1 MHKSQILQK
10 HIDVVTKRNGKP
22 HSITSFYPD
31 RTALVVIDLQN
42 YYMLEGQAACSSGS
56 PDIVP
61 NVNRLTAAVRA
72 AGAKVM
78 WARNIAKPE
87 MFESW
92 SVRYNAFTP
101 ERCQSRLN
109 DLSGDGLGYQ
119 FWPELEIRPEDV
131 QFDKMRYSA
140 LVPGASDLEKILA
153 QHGIDTM
160 IICGVAT
167 NVCVESTARDAM
179 MMNYRVLMVS
189 DCCATDSDDEHNG
202 TLNNFYRHFG
212 DVQTCDETIAMLE
225 ASAKA
230 AAAE

>member
-1 MHKSQILQK
+1 MHKSHILQK
-10 HIDVVTKRNGKP
+10 HIDVVTRRNGKP
-22 HSITSFYPD
+22 HSITSFD
-31 RTALVVIDLQN
+31 AASTALVVIDMQN
-42 YYMLEGQAACSSGS
+42 YYMLEGHAACSAGA

-61 NVNRLTAAVRA
+61 NVNRLTTAVRA
-72 AGAKVM
+72 AGAKVL

-92 SVRYNAFTP
+92 SVRYDAFTP
-101 ERCQSRLN
+101 ERCQSRLT
-109 DLSGDGLGYQ
+109 DLSSDGLGYQ
-119 FWPELEIRPEDV
+119 FWPELEILPNDI
-131 QFDKMRYSA
+131 QFDKLRYSA
-140 LVPGASDLEKILA
+140 LVPGASNLEEILGE
-153 QHGIDTM
+153 HGIDTI

-189 DCCATDSDDEHNG
+189 DCCATDSDEEHNG

-212 DVQTCDETIAMLE
+212 DVQSCDETIAMLE